1 MNNTMV
7 SFMRCLPRTDF
18 LALLL
23 ALFLPLMLFAP
34 AAGAASEGIHIKSAE
49 LKLVDEIYHLNARL
63 TITLGP
69 TLEEAVKKGLSLN
82 FITEFD
88 FHRRRWYWFNE
99 EIAKVTRNTRLTY
112 NPLLRQ
118 YLLAEGSQQISFDT
132 LADALASLGEI
143 SAWPVL
149 DRRLLYKRYVY
160 VASLSMLMDV
170 SQLPKPL
177 QINAISSRKWD
188 LDSAPF
194 EWSMSP

>member
-1 MNNTMV
+1 
-7 SFMRCLPRTDF
+7 MRCLPRTEF

-23 ALFLPLMLFAP
+23 ALFVQLMLFAP
-34 AAGAASEGIHIKSAE
+34 VAGAASEGIHIKSAE
-49 LKLVDEIYHLNARL
+49 LKLVDEVYQLNAQL

-69 TLEEAVKKGLSLN
+69 TLEEAVKKGLALN
-82 FITEFD
+82 FITEFE
-88 FHRRRWYWFNE
+88 FQRRRWYWFNE
-99 EIAKVTRNTRLTY
+99 EIAKVTRNTRLAY

-118 YLLAEGSQQISFDT
+118 YLLAEGSQQLSFDT

-149 DRRLLYKRYVY
+149 DRRLLYKRYSY
-160 VASLSMLMDV
+160 VASLGMRMDV

-188 LDSAPF
+188 LESAPF
-194 EWSMSP
+194 EWGMSP